1 MRGKHVLMEY
11 GTLFGPKQCKID
23 TSFDQDIKTN
33 KNHTTNR
40 GKIEQKNTEAIYSKT
55 TEIMFSPTTFKFVL
69 ALSHPLQHLLHFR
82 FQ

>member
-55 TEIMFSPTTFKFVL
+55 TEIFVKGMFFTFKMY
-69 ALSHPLQHLLHFR
+69 
-82 FQ
+82 